1 MSDQKIAIL
10 IKKLALEFDK
20 VAIPALKP
28 YGLTPTQFK
37 IIKYLYEH
45 KNIIGIDL
53 QNAFSMTNPTVT
65 GILQN
70 MENGGWIQREANSA
84 DSRSKVIKLTKKAI
98 DRKEDLYELGD
109 SLEKEFTKSLTR
121 KGHVDLLELL
131 NKIMKGIKE

>member
-1 MSDQKIAIL
+1 MNNQKIAIL
-10 IKKLALEFDK
+10 IKKLSLEFDK

-37 IIKYLYEH
+37 ILKYLYEH
-45 KNIIGIDL
+45 KNIIGIDI

-70 MENGGWIQREANSA
+70 MENAGWIQREASSA

-98 DRKEDLYELGD
+98 GRKADLYELGD

-121 KGHVDLLELL
+121 NEQTELLELL

>member
-1 MSDQKIAIL
+1 MNNQKIAIL
-10 IKKLALEFDK
+10 IKKLSLEFDK

-37 IIKYLYEH
+37 ILKYLYEH

-70 MENGGWIQREANSA
+70 MENAGWIQREASSV
-84 DSRSKVIKLTKKAI
+84 DSRSKVIKITKKAI
-98 DRKEDLYELGD
+98 DQKEDLYKLGN
-109 SLEKEFTKSLTR
+109 SLEKEFTKSLTG
-121 KGHVDLLELL
+121 KEQMELLELL
-131 NKIMKGIKE
+131 NKIMKGIEK

>member
-20 VAIPALKP
+20 IAIPALKP

-37 IIKYLYEH
+37 TLKYLYEH
-45 KNIIGIDL
+45 KNVIGADI

-65 GILQN
+65 GILKN
-70 MENGGWIQREANSA
+70 MENAGWILREANSA

-98 DRKEDLYELGD
+98 DRKADLYQLGD

-121 KGHVDLLELL
+121 KKQTELLELL
-131 NKIMKGIKE
+131 NKIMKGVRE